1 VTKSNRQE
9 SHGLAAVA
17 KRLWLATR
25 SAAERFSDSDAPRLA
40 ASMSYYAVFSLFP
53 LLLVLGAVAETA
65 LGDSQTLRDRILRW
79 AAGVGSSAMRDVLEQ
94 ALANVAERAPSA
106 TVGVVLGVLGALLG
120 ASGVF
125 IELDTALERIFRV
138 ARRHLGFFAS
148 VRSFL
153 RDRMVGFLVVVG
165 TCAAML
171 LMTVARGALELPS
184 GVPGAAFA
192 GSALSLALGS
202 GALTAGIALC
212 YRLLPRSGVSWRS
225 AWKGALVASL
235 LLHVVR
241 EPFTWFIVQFT
252 KYAAYGVMGAVLGI
266 LTWFQVAACLLLY
279 GACVA
284 AVTAEHGND
293 APR

>member
-1 VTKSNRQE
+1 VTKSKRLE
-9 SHGLAAVA
+9 SYGVA
-17 KRLWLATR
+17 EIVKRLWLATR
-25 SAAERFSDSDAPRLA
+25 SAAERFSDSEGPRLA
-40 ASMSYYAVFSLFP
+40 ASISYYAVFSLFP
-53 LLLVLGAVAETA
+53 LLLLLGAVAETA
-65 LGDSQTLRDRILRW
+65 LGDSQALRDRILRW

-106 TVGVVLGVLGALLG
+106 TVGVVLGVVGAVLG

-138 ARRHLGFFAS
+138 ARRRLGFFEG
-148 VRSFL
+148 L
-153 RDRMVGFLVVVG
+153 RDLLRGRAVGFLVVLG
-165 TCAAML
+165 TCAALL

-184 GVPGAAFA
+184 TVPGATFL

-212 YRLLPRSGVSWRS
+212 YRLLPKNRVAWRS
-225 AWKGALVASL
+225 AWKGAFVASL
-235 LLHVVR
+235 LLHAVR
-241 EPFTWFIVQFT
+241 EPFTWFIVEFT

-266 LTWFQVAACLLLY
+266 LTWFQVAACVLLY

-284 AVTAEHGND
+284 AVTAEHADN